1 MRTVEEI
8 TKSSVSLNL
17 AYSQPGALPRQ
28 DSSSGSG
35 KQESNRR
42 DGGEG
47 VSVSHKKNEDHHL
60 HDVIEAVSTPKAF
73 GNVRT
78 LGKVSIS
85 FEFFF
90 FWNILNRNSLPHVQ
104 NLSGEDCRKCNALRK
119 QIAMLDR
126 QNNQLGQQIRDLMGE
141 DEGSSTFD
149 SEDAVQYISLGSGLN
164 FPKHL

>member
-1 MRTVEEI
+1 MCTVEES
-8 TKSSVSLNL
+8 TNSSVSLNL
-17 AYSQPGALPRQ
+17 TYSQPGALPRQ

-90 FWNILNRNSLPHVQ
+90 FGIYSIETLFHMYRICQERTVASAMPYVNKLQCWIDRTTNLVNRFVILWEKTKAPQ
-104 NLSGEDCRKCNALRK
+104 LSILKT
-119 QIAMLDR
+119 QY
-126 QNNQLGQQIRDLMGE
+126 
-141 DEGSSTFD
+141 STFH
-149 SEDAVQYISLGSGLN
+149 SALV
-164 FPKHL
+164 